1 VDQTQ
6 DSTAIRCTYAGD
18 DTVEIVFDPPAAR
31 LVVFNGALLDELER
45 VVSALE
51 ADLAAGRELRLV
63 LVRSAKPGC
72 FIAGADI
79 GELLALPDAAAATR
93 LNVTVHGLFDRIGAL
108 PVPTVAVI
116 DGACFGGG
124 TECALACGYRIA
136 TDHPKTRIGLPE
148 VTLGIIPGWGGTQ
161 RLPRLIGP
169 EAALPLMVS
178 GRALN
183 GPEAAAAGLVDRC
196 VEHGGLEAAIAAL
209 RADPPAT
216 AAPAGTMPAVSD
228 SLAAEVEAT
237 IRRGRLH
244 PAAPLAALRV
254 VRAAAGKPL
263 AEGLALEREAFA
275 ECLSSDA
282 GRNLMTLFFS
292 RNRLRAERFGLDDAQ
307 PHPVARAAVLGAGVM
322 GGGIAWA
329 LSNAG
334 LPVTMKDVAEEPL
347 QRGTAAAAG
356 MYRQLVTR
364 GRLAEAAAAARQRLI
379 APTTSYGAAF
389 AEADLVVEAVSEDAA
404 LKMRVLAELEEQVGP
419 HTVIA
424 SNTSS
429 LPLERLAAALRRPER
444 FLAMHFFNPVDRM
457 PLVEIA
463 AVPATSRAALAGAVE
478 LAKRLRKTPVVV
490 RNRPGF
496 LVNRILFPY
505 LMEAARVL
513 EEGGDWQALDRELA
527 AWGMPMGP
535 FRLIDEIGLDV
546 TVNIARSLA
555 ASFDERMAPPPFL
568 HRLVERGAV
577 GRKAGAR
584 TGFYR
589 YAGREAVADEDSVA
603 AAVAVAASPGAVA
616 GAGRT
621 GEPSDSAGGAVADT
635 ESVADAVA
643 VTASSAGVAGAGCT
657 GEPSDS
663 AGGAARAT
671 AAGTSAN
678 GSRRTAQ
685 PPASATRVAH
695 TAAAGAATNVSRRT
709 AQPPASADG
718 VARCLA
724 MLVNEAARCMAE
736 RIVDRPLYLDLA
748 LLLGI
753 GFPDHR
759 GGVLRYADQYGLRRQ
774 VERMEELRER
784 YGARFRPC
792 AELSTRAATGTAFYG
807 TGQ

>member
-1 VDQTQ
+1 MTRGQRSVVFLTVNKPQ
-6 DSTAIRCTYAGD
+6 DSLAIRCTHAD
-18 DTVEIVFDPPAAR
+18 DGTVEIVFDPPGAR
-31 LVVFNGALLDELER
+31 LVVFTGALLAELER
-45 VVSALE
+45 VVSTLE
-51 ADLAAGRELRLV
+51 ADIAAGRPVRLV
-63 LVRSAKPGC
+63 LVRSAKPDC

-79 GELLALPDAAAATR
+79 GELLALPDLAAATR
-93 LNVTVHGLFDRIGAL
+93 LNVTVHELFDRIEAL

-169 EAALPLMVS
+169 EAALPLMVT
-178 GRALN
+178 GRPLS
-183 GPEAAAAGLVDRC
+183 GPEAAAARLVDRC
-196 VEHGGLEAAIAAL
+196 VERGALEAAIAAL
-209 RADPPAT
+209 RADPPAA

-228 SLAAEVEAT
+228 SLAAEMEASV
-237 IRRGRLH
+237 RRGRLH

-263 AEGLALEREAFA
+263 AAGLALERAAFA

-292 RNRLRAERFGLDDAQ
+292 RNRLRAEGFGLQDAQ
-307 PHPVARAAVLGAGVM
+307 PHRVARAAVLGAGVM

-347 QRGTAAAAG
+347 QRGAAAAAG
-356 MYRQLVTR
+356 MYRHLVAR
-364 GRLAEAAAAARQRLI
+364 GRLAAAEAAARQRLI
-379 APTTSYGAAF
+379 VATTSYGAEF
-389 AEADLVVEAVSEDAA
+389 AGVDLVVEAVSEDTA
-404 LKMRVLAELEEQVGP
+404 LKVRVLAELEERVGP
-419 HTVIA
+419 DTVIA

-429 LPLERLAAALRRPER
+429 LPLDRLAAALRRPER

-457 PLVEIA
+457 PLVEVA
-463 AVPATSRAALAGAVE
+463 AAPATGRAALAGAVE
-478 LAKRLRKTPVVV
+478 LARRLRKTPVVV

-513 EEGGDWQALDRELA
+513 EDGGDWQALDRDLA

-535 FRLIDEIGLDV
+535 FRLMDEIGLDV

-555 ASFDERMAPPPFL
+555 ASFDERMAPPPYL

-577 GRKAGAR
+577 GRKRGAG

-589 YAGREAVADEDSVA
+589 YAGREALAEEDSVA
-603 AAVAVAASPGAVA
+603 VAVAEA
-616 GAGRT
+616 GATGMVGAGHA
-621 GEPSDSAGGAVADT
+621 GEPPDSTGGT
-635 ESVADAVA
+635 
-643 VTASSAGVAGAGCT
+643 
-657 GEPSDS
+657 
-663 AGGAARAT
+663 ARA
-671 AAGTSAN
+671 
-678 GSRRTAQ
+678 
-685 PPASATRVAH
+685 
-695 TAAAGAATNVSRRT
+695 AAAGAAAGGSRH
-709 AQPPASADG
+709 AAGPPDGVDG

-724 MLVNEAARCMAE
+724 MLVNEAARCMTG

-748 LLLGI
+748 MLLGI

-759 GGVLRYADQYGLRRQ
+759 GGVLRYADQYGLPRL

-784 YGARFRPC
+784 YGERFRPC
-792 AELSTRAATGTAFYG
+792 TELSTRAAAGAAFYG
-807 TGQ
+807 AGQ

>member
-1 VDQTQ
+1 MNQTQ
-6 DSTAIRCTYAGD
+6 DSTAIRCTHAGD
-18 DTVEIVFDPPAAR
+18 GTVEIVFDPPGAR
-31 LVVFNGALLDELER
+31 LVVFSGALLDELDR

-63 LVRSAKPGC
+63 LVRSAQPGC

-178 GRALN
+178 GRALS

-196 VEHGGLEAAIAAL
+196 VEHGGLAAAIAEL
-209 RADPPAT
+209 RADPPAA

-347 QRGTAAAAG
+347 RRGTAAAAG

-364 GRLAEAAAAARQRLI
+364 GRLAEAAAVARQRLI
-379 APTTSYGAAF
+379 VPTTTYGAAF
-389 AEADLVVEAVSEDAA
+389 AEVDLVVEAVSEDAA

-463 AVPATSRAALAGAVE
+463 AVPATSAGALAGAVE

-496 LVNRILFPY
+496 LVNRVLFPY

-577 GRKAGAR
+577 GRKAGAG

-685 PPASATRVAH
+685 PPE
-695 TAAAGAATNVSRRT
+695 
-709 AQPPASADG
+709 SADG

-724 MLVNEAARCMAE
+724 MLVNEAARCLAE

-759 GGVLRYADQYGLRRQ
+759 GGVLRYADQYGLRRL
-774 VERMEELRER
+774 VERMAELQER

-792 AELSTRAATGTAFYG
+792 TELSARAAAGTAFYG
-807 TGQ
+807 AGE

>member
-1 VDQTQ
+1 MDQTQ
-6 DSTAIRCTYAGD
+6 DSTAIRCTHAGD
-18 DTVEIVFDPPAAR
+18 GTVEIVFDPPGAR
-31 LVVFNGALLDELER
+31 LVVFSGALLAELER

-51 ADLAAGRELRLV
+51 ADLVGGRPVRLV

-93 LNVTVHGLFDRIGAL
+93 LNVTVHGLFDRISAL

-178 GRALN
+178 GRALS

-209 RADPPAT
+209 RADPPAA
-216 AAPAGTMPAVSD
+216 AAPAGTMSAVSD

-263 AEGLALEREAFA
+263 AEGLALERAAFA

-347 QRGTAAAAG
+347 RRGTAAAAG

-379 APTTSYGAAF
+379 APATSYGAEF
-389 AEADLVVEAVSEDAA
+389 AEVDLVVEAVSEDAA

-496 LVNRILFPY
+496 LVNRVLFPY

-527 AWGMPMGP
+527 EWGMPMGP

-568 HRLVERGAV
+568 HRLLERGAV
-577 GRKAGAR
+577 GRKGGAG

-603 AAVAVAASPGAVA
+603 AAVAVVASPGAVA

-621 GEPSDSAGGAVADT
+621 GEPSDSAGGAVRRRRLRVRPRT
-635 ESVADAVA
+635 VP
-643 VTASSAGVAGAGCT
+643 ASYRT
-657 GEPSDS
+657 
-663 AGGAARAT
+663 AARKR
-671 AAGTSAN
+671 N
-678 GSRRTAQ
+678 G
-685 PPASATRVAH
+685 RVAH
-695 TAAAGAATNVSRRT
+695 TAAAAAATNGLPSHGTAACQRNRGGALPRHAGERGRALYGGADRGPAAVPRPGAAARHRLSRPPRRGAALRRPVRPPALGGTDAGAAGTVRRAVPALYRAERARRRGNRVLRSRRVT
-709 AQPPASADG
+709 ARNSAQ
-718 VARCLA
+718 RSRT
-724 MLVNEAARCMAE
+724 EH
-736 RIVDRPLYLDLA
+736 DRDPRHGAIPL
-748 LLLGI
+748 
-753 GFPDHR
+753 
-759 GGVLRYADQYGLRRQ
+759 
-774 VERMEELRER
+774 
-784 YGARFRPC
+784 
-792 AELSTRAATGTAFYG
+792 
-807 TGQ
+807 

>member
-1 VDQTQ
+1 
-6 DSTAIRCTYAGD
+6 
-18 DTVEIVFDPPAAR
+18 
-31 LVVFNGALLDELER
+31 
-45 VVSALE
+45 
-51 ADLAAGRELRLV
+51 
-63 LVRSAKPGC
+63 
-72 FIAGADI
+72 
-79 GELLALPDAAAATR
+79 
-93 LNVTVHGLFDRIGAL
+93 
-108 PVPTVAVI
+108 
-116 DGACFGGG
+116 
-124 TECALACGYRIA
+124 
-136 TDHPKTRIGLPE
+136 
-148 VTLGIIPGWGGTQ
+148 
-161 RLPRLIGP
+161 
-169 EAALPLMVS
+169 
-178 GRALN
+178 
-183 GPEAAAAGLVDRC
+183 
-196 VEHGGLEAAIAAL
+196 
-209 RADPPAT
+209 
-216 AAPAGTMPAVSD
+216 MPAVSD

-263 AEGLALEREAFA
+263 AEGLALERAAFA

-379 APTTSYGAAF
+379 APTTSYGAEF
-389 AEADLVVEAVSEDAA
+389 AEVDLVVEAVSEDAA

-496 LVNRILFPY
+496 LVNRVLFPY

-527 AWGMPMGP
+527 EWGMPMGP

-568 HRLVERGAV
+568 HRLLERGAV
-577 GRKAGAR
+577 GRKGGAG

-603 AAVAVAASPGAVA
+603 AAVAVVASPGAVA

-621 GEPSDSAGGAVADT
+621 GEPSDSAGGAVH
-635 ESVADAVA
+635 
-643 VTASSAGVAGAGCT
+643 
-657 GEPSDS
+657 
-663 AGGAARAT
+663 AT

-695 TAAAGAATNVSRRT
+695 TAAAAAATNVSRRT
-709 AQPPASADG
+709 AQPPASATG

-759 GGVLRYADQYGLRRQ
+759 GGVLRYADQYGLRRL
-774 VERMEELRER
+774 VERMQELQEQ

-792 AELSTRAATGTAFYG
+792 TELSARAAAGTAFYG
-807 TGQ
+807 AGE

>member
-1 VDQTQ
+1 MNHARTT
-6 DSTAIRCTYAGD
+6 TAIRYARAGD
-18 DTVEIVFDPPAAR
+18 GTVEILFDPPDAR
-31 LVVFNGALLDELER
+31 LVVFSRALLAELDR
-45 VVSALE
+45 VVSVVE
-51 ADLAAGRELRLV
+51 ADLAGGRPVRLV
-63 LVRSAKPGC
+63 LVRSAKPDC

-79 GELLALPDAAAATR
+79 EELLALPDAAAATR
-93 LNVTVHGLFDRIGAL
+93 LNRTVHALFDRIGAL

-116 DGACFGGG
+116 DGACLGGG
-124 TECALACGYRIA
+124 TECALACSYRIA

-169 EAALPLMVS
+169 AAALPLIVS
-178 GRALN
+178 GRALT
-183 GPEAAAAGLVDRC
+183 GPEAAATGLVDRC
-196 VEHGGLEAAIAAL
+196 VQRSRLEAAIAEV
-209 RADPPAT
+209 RADPPAA
-216 AAPAGTMPAVSD
+216 AAPAAAMPAVSD

-244 PAAPLAALRV
+244 PAAPLAALQV
-254 VRAAAGKPL
+254 VRAAAGTPL
-263 AEGLALEREAFA
+263 AEGLALERAGFA
-275 ECLSSDA
+275 ERLSSSA

-292 RNRLRAERFGLDDAQ
+292 RNRLRAERFGLEDSR

-334 LPVTMKDVAEEPL
+334 LPVTMKDVAAEPL

-379 APTTSYGAAF
+379 APTTTYGTEF
-389 AEADLVVEAVSEDAA
+389 ADLDLVVEAVSEEPA
-404 LKMRVLAELEEQVGP
+404 LKLRVLAELEQQVGP
-419 HTVIA
+419 DTLIA

-429 LPLERLAAALRRPER
+429 LPLDRLATALRRPQR
-444 FLAMHFFNPVDRM
+444 FLAMHFFNPVNRM

-463 AVPATSRAALAGAVE
+463 AVPATSRGALAGAVE
-478 LAKRLRKTPVVV
+478 LARRLRKTPVVV

-513 EEGGDWQALDRELA
+513 EDGGDWQALDRELA

-535 FRLIDEIGLDV
+535 FRLMDEIGLEV

-555 ASFDERMAPPPFL
+555 ASFDARMAPPPFL
-568 HRLVERGAV
+568 HRLVERGAA
-577 GRKAGAR
+577 GRKGGAG

-589 YAGREAVADEDSVA
+589 YAGREAAAATDSVA
-603 AAVAVAASPGAVA
+603 GAVAETEAVAAGASAAGAA

-621 GEPSDSAGGAVADT
+621 EEPPDSAA
-635 ESVADAVA
+635 
-643 VTASSAGVAGAGCT
+643 
-657 GEPSDS
+657 
-663 AGGAARAT
+663 
-671 AAGTSAN
+671 
-678 GSRRTAQ
+678 
-685 PPASATRVAH
+685 
-695 TAAAGAATNVSRRT
+695 
-709 AQPPASADG
+709 G

-724 MLVNEAARCMAE
+724 MLVNEAARCLAE
-736 RIVDRPLYLDLA
+736 RIVDRPLYLDLT

>member
-1 VDQTQ
+1 M
-6 DSTAIRCTYAGD
+6 
-18 DTVEIVFDPPAAR
+18 
-31 LVVFNGALLDELER
+31 
-45 VVSALE
+45 
-51 ADLAAGRELRLV
+51 RLV

-178 GRALN
+178 GRALS
-183 GPEAAAAGLVDRC
+183 GPRRRRRGWSTAAWSTAAWRRPSPRCAPIHRRPRRRQERCRWSATRSPPRWRRPSAAAGCTRRPRWRPC
-196 VEHGGLEAAIAAL
+196 GWCAP
-209 RADPPAT
+209 PPASRW
-216 AAPAGTMPAVSD
+216 PRGW
-228 SLAAEVEAT
+228 
-237 IRRGRLH
+237 RWRGR
-244 PAAPLAALRV
+244 R
-254 VRAAAGKPL
+254 
-263 AEGLALEREAFA
+263 FA

-292 RNRLRAERFGLDDAQ
+292 RNRLRVEGFGLDDAQ

-347 QRGTAAAAG
+347 RRGTAAAAG

-389 AEADLVVEAVSEDAA
+389 AEVDLVVEAVSEDAA

-419 HTVIA
+419 HTLIA

-463 AVPATSRAALAGAVE
+463 AVPATSAGALAGAVE

-496 LVNRILFPY
+496 LVNRVLFPY

-527 AWGMPMGP
+527 EWGMPMGP

-555 ASFDERMAPPPFL
+555 ASFDERMAPPPLL

-589 YAGREAVADEDSVA
+589 YAAGTAVADTESVA
-603 AAVAVAASPGAVA
+603 DAVAVTVSPAGAA

-621 GEPSDSAGGAVADT
+621 GEPSDSAGGAVH
-635 ESVADAVA
+635 
-643 VTASSAGVAGAGCT
+643 
-657 GEPSDS
+657 
-663 AGGAARAT
+663 AT

-709 AQPPASADG
+709 AQPPASATG

-724 MLVNEAARCMAE
+724 MLVNEAARCLAE

-759 GGVLRYADQYGLRRQ
+759 GGVLRYADQYGLRRL
-774 VERMEELRER
+774 VERMAELQER

-792 AELSTRAATGTAFYG
+792 TELSTRATAGTAFYG
-807 TGQ
+807 AGE

>member
-1 VDQTQ
+1 MNQTQ

-18 DTVEIVFDPPAAR
+18 GTVEIVFDPPAAR

-93 LNVTVHGLFDRIGAL
+93 LNVTVQGLFDRISAL

-178 GRALN
+178 GRALS

-209 RADPPAT
+209 RADPPAA

-263 AEGLALEREAFA
+263 AEGLALERAAFA

-292 RNRLRAERFGLDDAQ
+292 RNRLRTERFGLDDAQ

-334 LPVTMKDVAEEPL
+334 LPVTMKDVAAEPL

-379 APTTSYGAAF
+379 APTTSYGAEF
-389 AEADLVVEAVSEDAA
+389 AEVDLVVEAVSEDAA

-419 HTVIA
+419 HTLWSPPWPSA
-424 SNTSS
+424 
-429 LPLERLAAALRRPER
+429 PAA
-444 FLAMHFFNPVDRM
+444 
-457 PLVEIA
+457 
-463 AVPATSRAALAGAVE
+463 
-478 LAKRLRKTPVVV
+478 
-490 RNRPGF
+490 
-496 LVNRILFPY
+496 
-505 LMEAARVL
+505 
-513 EEGGDWQALDRELA
+513 
-527 AWGMPMGP
+527 
-535 FRLIDEIGLDV
+535 
-546 TVNIARSLA
+546 
-555 ASFDERMAPPPFL
+555 
-568 HRLVERGAV
+568 
-577 GRKAGAR
+577 
-584 TGFYR
+584 
-589 YAGREAVADEDSVA
+589 
-603 AAVAVAASPGAVA
+603 
-616 GAGRT
+616 
-621 GEPSDSAGGAVADT
+621 
-635 ESVADAVA
+635 
-643 VTASSAGVAGAGCT
+643 
-657 GEPSDS
+657 
-663 AGGAARAT
+663 
-671 AAGTSAN
+671 
-678 GSRRTAQ
+678 
-685 PPASATRVAH
+685 
-695 TAAAGAATNVSRRT
+695 
-709 AQPPASADG
+709 
-718 VARCLA
+718 
-724 MLVNEAARCMAE
+724 
-736 RIVDRPLYLDLA
+736 
-748 LLLGI
+748 
-753 GFPDHR
+753 
-759 GGVLRYADQYGLRRQ
+759 
-774 VERMEELRER
+774 
-784 YGARFRPC
+784 
-792 AELSTRAATGTAFYG
+792 
-807 TGQ
+807 

>member
-1 VDQTQ
+1 MNQTQ
-6 DSTAIRCTYAGD
+6 DSTAIRCTHAGD
-18 DTVEIVFDPPAAR
+18 GTVEIVFDPPAAR
-31 LVVFNGALLDELER
+31 LVVFNGALLDELDR

-93 LNVTVHGLFDRIGAL
+93 LNVTVHGLFDRISAL

-178 GRALN
+178 GRALS

-237 IRRGRLH
+237 VRRGRLH

-263 AEGLALEREAFA
+263 AEGLALERAAFA

-292 RNRLRAERFGLDDAQ
+292 RNRLRAEGFGLDDAQ

-334 LPVTMKDVAEEPL
+334 LPVTMKDVAVEPL

-379 APTTSYGAAF
+379 VPTTSYGAAF
-389 AEADLVVEAVSEDAA
+389 AEVDLVVEAVSEDAA

-419 HTVIA
+419 HTLIA

-496 LVNRILFPY
+496 LVNRVLFPY

-527 AWGMPMGP
+527 EWGMPMGP

-568 HRLVERGAV
+568 HRLLERGAV
-577 GRKAGAR
+577 GRKAGAG

-603 AAVAVAASPGAVA
+603 AAVAVA
-616 GAGRT
+616 
-621 GEPSDSAGGAVADT
+621 DT

-643 VTASSAGVAGAGCT
+643 VTASSASAAGAGRTGEPSDSGGGAVADTESVAGAVAVTASSAGVAGAGRT

-685 PPASATRVAH
+685 PPE
-695 TAAAGAATNVSRRT
+695 
-709 AQPPASADG
+709 SADG

-724 MLVNEAARCMAE
+724 MLVNEAARCLAE

-759 GGVLRYADQYGLRRQ
+759 GGVLRYADQYGLRRL
-774 VERMEELRER
+774 VERMAELQER

-792 AELSTRAATGTAFYG
+792 TELSARAAAGTAFYG
-807 TGQ
+807 AGE

>member
-1 VDQTQ
+1 MIEPRDN
-6 DSTAIRCTYAGD
+6 SAIRCTHTGD
-18 DTVEIVFDPPAAR
+18 GTVELVFDPPDQR
-31 LVVFNGALLDELER
+31 LVVFSGALLAELER
-45 VVSALE
+45 VVRSLE
-51 ADLAAGRELRLV
+51 ADIAGGRAVRLV

-79 GELLALPDAAAATR
+79 GELLALPDAEAAMR
-93 LNVTVHGLFDRIGAL
+93 LNVKVHALFERIAAL

-116 DGACFGGG
+116 DGACLGGG

-169 EAALPLMVS
+169 QAALPLMVS
-178 GRALN
+178 GRALS

-196 VEHGGLEAAIAAL
+196 VEPDGLEAAIAEL
-209 RADPPAT
+209 RADPPAH
-216 AAPAGTMPAVSD
+216 AAPPDVMPPVSD
-228 SLAAEVEAT
+228 SLAAEAEAA

-244 PAAPLAALRV
+244 PAAPRAALRAV
-254 VRAAAGKPL
+254 CAAAGKPL
-263 AEGLALEREAFA
+263 ADGLALERAAFA
-275 ECLSSDA
+275 ECLSSNA

-292 RNRLRAERFGLDDAQ
+292 RNRLRAERFGLQDAQ

-334 LPVTMKDVAEEPL
+334 LPVAMKDVAAEPL
-347 QRGTAAAAG
+347 QRGRAAATG
-356 MYRQLVTR
+356 MYRQLVAR
-364 GRLAEAAAAARQRLI
+364 GRLEEDEAAARQRLI
-379 APTTSYGAAF
+379 ASTTAYGAEF
-389 AEADLVVEAVSEDAA
+389 AGVDLVVEAVSEDAA
-404 LKMRVLAELEEQVGP
+404 LKVRVLAELEERVGP
-419 HTVIA
+419 DTVIA
-424 SNTSS
+424 TNTSS
-429 LPLERLAAALRRPER
+429 LPLEPLAAALRRPQR

-513 EEGGDWQALDRELA
+513 EDGGDWHALDRGLV

-535 FRLIDEIGLDV
+535 FRLMDEIGLDV
-546 TVNIARSLA
+546 TLNIARSLE
-555 ASFDERMAPPPFL
+555 ASIGERMAPPPFL

-577 GRKAGAR
+577 GRKGGSGA
-584 TGFYR
+584 GFYR
-589 YAGREAVADEDSVA
+589 YAGREAVADQDSVA
-603 AAVAVAASPGAVA
+603 AALAAPASDHS
-616 GAGRT
+616 R
-621 GEPSDSAGGAVADT
+621 DSAERPD
-635 ESVADAVA
+635 
-643 VTASSAGVAGAGCT
+643 
-657 GEPSDS
+657 
-663 AGGAARAT
+663 GAAAV
-671 AAGTSAN
+671 G
-678 GSRRTAQ
+678 
-685 PPASATRVAH
+685 
-695 TAAAGAATNVSRRT
+695 
-709 AQPPASADG
+709 
-718 VARCLA
+718 RCLA
-724 MLVNEAARCMAE
+724 MLVNEAARCMTE

-759 GGVLRYADQYGLRRQ
+759 GGVLRYADQYGLGRL
-774 VERMEELRER
+774 VDRMGELQER

-792 AELSTRAATGTAFYG
+792 TELSARAAAGTAFYG
-807 TGQ
+807 AGEGPRSATRTGA

>member
-1 VDQTQ
+1 MNQTQ
-6 DSTAIRCTYAGD
+6 DSTAIRCTHAGD
-18 DTVEIVFDPPAAR
+18 GTVEIVFDPPAAR

-93 LNVTVHGLFDRIGAL
+93 LNVTVHALFDRISAL

-178 GRALN
+178 GRALS

-196 VEHGGLEAAIAAL
+196 VEHGDLAAAIAAL
-209 RADPPAT
+209 RADPPAA
-216 AAPAGTMPAVSD
+216 AAPTGTMPAVSD

-263 AEGLALEREAFA
+263 AEGLALERAAFA

-292 RNRLRAERFGLDDAQ
+292 RNRLRTERFGLDDAQ

-334 LPVTMKDVAEEPL
+334 LPVTMKDMAAEPL

-389 AEADLVVEAVSEDAA
+389 AEVDLVVEAVSEDAA

-419 HTVIA
+419 HTLIA

-463 AVPATSRAALAGAVE
+463 AVPATSAGALAGAVE

-496 LVNRILFPY
+496 LINRILFPY
-505 LMEAARVL
+505 LMEAARIL
-513 EEGGDWQALDRELA
+513 DEGGDWQALDRELA
-527 AWGMPMGP
+527 SWGMPMGP
-535 FRLIDEIGLDV
+535 FRLMDEIGLDV

-568 HRLVERGAV
+568 HQLVERGAV
-577 GRKAGAR
+577 GRKGGSG

-621 GEPSDSAGGAVADT
+621 GEPSDSAGGAV
-635 ESVADAVA
+635 
-643 VTASSAGVAGAGCT
+643 
-657 GEPSDS
+657 
-663 AGGAARAT
+663 RAT

-709 AQPPASADG
+709 AQPPASATG

-759 GGVLRYADQYGLRRQ
+759 GGVLRYADQYGLRRL
-774 VERMEELRER
+774 VERMEELQER

-792 AELSTRAATGTAFYG
+792 TELSTRAAAGTAFYG
-807 TGQ
+807 AGE

>member
-1 VDQTQ
+1 
-6 DSTAIRCTYAGD
+6 
-18 DTVEIVFDPPAAR
+18 
-31 LVVFNGALLDELER
+31 
-45 VVSALE
+45 
-51 ADLAAGRELRLV
+51 
-63 LVRSAKPGC
+63 
-72 FIAGADI
+72 
-79 GELLALPDAAAATR
+79 
-93 LNVTVHGLFDRIGAL
+93 
-108 PVPTVAVI
+108 
-116 DGACFGGG
+116 
-124 TECALACGYRIA
+124 
-136 TDHPKTRIGLPE
+136 
-148 VTLGIIPGWGGTQ
+148 
-161 RLPRLIGP
+161 
-169 EAALPLMVS
+169 
-178 GRALN
+178 
-183 GPEAAAAGLVDRC
+183 
-196 VEHGGLEAAIAAL
+196 
-209 RADPPAT
+209 
-216 AAPAGTMPAVSD
+216 
-228 SLAAEVEAT
+228 
-237 IRRGRLH
+237 
-244 PAAPLAALRV
+244 
-254 VRAAAGKPL
+254 
-263 AEGLALEREAFA
+263 
-275 ECLSSDA
+275 
-282 GRNLMTLFFS
+282 
-292 RNRLRAERFGLDDAQ
+292 
-307 PHPVARAAVLGAGVM
+307 
-322 GGGIAWA
+322 
-329 LSNAG
+329 
-334 LPVTMKDVAEEPL
+334 
-347 QRGTAAAAG
+347 
-356 MYRQLVTR
+356 
-364 GRLAEAAAAARQRLI
+364 
-379 APTTSYGAAF
+379 
-389 AEADLVVEAVSEDAA
+389 
-404 LKMRVLAELEEQVGP
+404 
-419 HTVIA
+419 VIA

-463 AVPATSRAALAGAVE
+463 AVPATSAGALAGAVE

-496 LVNRILFPY
+496 LVNRVLFPY

-555 ASFDERMAPPPFL
+555 ASFDARMAPPPFL

-577 GRKAGAR
+577 GRKAGAG

-643 VTASSAGVAGAGCT
+643 VTASSGGVAGAGCT

-685 PPASATRVAH
+685 PPE
-695 TAAAGAATNVSRRT
+695 
-709 AQPPASADG
+709 SADG

-724 MLVNEAARCMAE
+724 MLVNEAARCLAE
-736 RIVDRPLYLDLA
+736 RIVDRPLYLDLT

>member
-1 VDQTQ
+1 MNQTQ

-18 DTVEIVFDPPAAR
+18 GTVEIVFDPPAAR

-93 LNVTVHGLFDRIGAL
+93 LNVTVHALFDRISAL

-178 GRALN
+178 GRALS

-209 RADPPAT
+209 RADPPA
-216 AAPAGTMPAVSD
+216 AGAPAGTMPAVSD

-263 AEGLALEREAFA
+263 AEGLALERAAFA

-292 RNRLRAERFGLDDAQ
+292 RNRLRTERFGLDDAQ

-334 LPVTMKDVAEEPL
+334 LPVTMKDVAAEPL

-379 APTTSYGAAF
+379 APATSYGAEF
-389 AEADLVVEAVSEDAA
+389 AEVDLVVEAVSEDAA

-496 LVNRILFPY
+496 LVNRVLFPY

-527 AWGMPMGP
+527 EWGMPMGP

-577 GRKAGAR
+577 GRKGGAG

-603 AAVAVAASPGAVA
+603 AAVAVADTEAVADAVAVTASSASAA

-643 VTASSAGVAGAGCT
+643 VTALSAGVAGAGCT

-685 PPASATRVAH
+685 PPE
-695 TAAAGAATNVSRRT
+695 
-709 AQPPASADG
+709 SADG

-724 MLVNEAARCMAE
+724 MLVNEAARCLAE

-759 GGVLRYADQYGLRRQ
+759 GGVLRYADQYGLRRL
-774 VERMEELRER
+774 VERMAELQER

-792 AELSTRAATGTAFYG
+792 TELSTRATAGTAFYG
-807 TGQ
+807 AGE